1 MPNIG
6 VPELLIVLVI
16 ALIVL
21 GPKKLPE
28 VGRSLGK
35 GMREFK
41 DSIAGITE
49 GHDDDDDDVDEQT
62 GLPASTGTTSTT
74 TASTSSTASSP
85 EQQTTP

>member
-6 VPELLIVLVI
+6 FPELMIVLVI

-49 GHDDDDDDVDEQT
+49 GDDEEIDANT
-62 GLPASTGTTSTT
+62 GLPAASTGSSTPT
-74 TASTSSTASSP
+74 TAASP
-85 EQQTTP
+85 ENQTTP